1 MENYVINIGRELG
14 SGGRVIGKILAERRK
29 ISYYDKELLAVAAKE
44 SGLSKEFFE
53 KADEI
58 TNNNVGKGLFGF
70 RFPFY
75 PSDMNDNNPLCNNSL
90 FKIQSDIVRELAQKQ
105 SCLFV
110 GRCTDYILRDF
121 PRCVNVFVSATKEDR
136 INSIMKNY
144 QLSVEKAEEMIQKV
158 DKKRSE
164 FYNYYSMHTWGA
176 AKTYHLCI
184 NSSVLGIE
192 RTADFIDEFVK
203 LKLGEL

>member
-1 MENYVINIGRELG
+1 MENYIINIGRELG
-14 SGGRVIGKILAERRK
+14 SGGRSIGHILAKRRN
-29 ISYYDKELLAVAAKE
+29 IAYYDKELLAIAAKE

-53 KADEI
+53 KADEL
-58 TNNNVGKGLFGF
+58 TSSNVGKGLFGF
-70 RFPFY
+70 RYSFY
-75 PSDMNDNNPLCNNSL
+75 PSDMNDSNPLSNSAL
-90 FKIQSDIVRELAQKQ
+90 FKIQSDIVRDLAQKQ

-121 PRCVNVFVSATKEDR
+121 PRCVNVFISATKEDR

-144 QLSVEKAEEMIQKV
+144 KLSAEKAEEMMQKV
-158 DKKRSE
+158 DKKRAE
-164 FYNYYSMHTWGA
+164 FYNYYSVNEWGV

-192 RTADFIDEFVK
+192 HTADFIDEFVK
-203 LKLGEL
+203 LKLGE